1 MPQQTDRHEA
11 TTSTDLLVKVEPE
24 IVAAGAEIVLHC
36 ALRATHATDL
46 LGRKVQ
52 IVDGANKRIGA
63 LALTNL
69 NGSTLTT
76 QPLTLHAPA
85 DLGHHHWRAVFD
97 DPNSGEQ
104 TSCTFAIEVIAH
116 KTSLLIWG
124 APSAIATGAAFTVTV
139 GLKCSGGCAM
149 AGRRIEIFD
158 EAGASIASQSMGTET
173 RPRTSGLYQTEIAL
187 RAPDL
192 IARQVWEARIVG
204 DDNHFPHEP
213 AATRFGLNFVAA
225 PEHRVTLEVT
235 DASTKMPIRG
245 ASVVMHP
252 FRATTDANGIATLDV
267 CKGDYTIWVS
277 AAGHD
282 PVCKYVDVAAGYTSK
297 AELSAE
303 AKEDPD
309 AFYY

>member
-1 MPQQTDRHEA
+1 MPLQTNPHEA
-11 TTSTDLLVKVEPE
+11 TASTDLLVKVEPE
-24 IVAAGAEIVLHC
+24 TIAAGAAIVLHC
-36 ALRATHATDL
+36 ALRTAHAADL
-46 LGRKVQ
+46 LGLGVQ

-63 LALTNL
+63 LALTDL

-76 QPLTLHAPA
+76 EPLTLDAPA
-85 DLGHHHWRAVFD
+85 ELGRHEWHAVFS
-97 DPNSGEQ
+97 DPKSGQQ
-104 TSCTFAIEVIAH
+104 TISDFAIEVIAH
-116 KTSLLIWG
+116 KTSLLVWG
-124 APSAIATGAAFTVTV
+124 APSAIAAGAAFTVTV

-158 EAGASIASQSMGTET
+158 EAGASVASQHMGAET
-173 RPRTSGLYQTEIAL
+173 RPGTSGLYQTEVSL

-192 IARQVWEARIVG
+192 IARQVWEARVVG
-204 DDNHFPHEP
+204 DDDHFPHEP

-252 FRATTDANGIATLDV
+252 FRATTDANGVATLAV

-282 PVCKYVDVAAGYTSK
+282 PVCKYVDIAADYTSK

-303 AKEDPD
+303 VKEDPD